1 MNRRTKKWLRRN
13 AKILAVC
20 GGMIYLA
27 SGVAK
32 LAAEPQESEVPKMV
46 FAQIPEKT
54 VIPRETPE
62 VPEETAE
69 PVEAGYYTIVMS
81 RDWDAD
87 DSYRLAKLAMAE
99 AEGEDTEGKALVVMV
114 VLNRVWSDDFPG
126 TIEEV
131 IMEEHDGVHQ
141 FSVTQEEGRWWK
153 VEPDADCYEA
163 VEMVMAGWDERQGA
177 LYFESRS
184 DSVWHQKNLDYL
196 FQHGSHF
203 FYKDKEE

>member
-20 GGMIYLA
+20 GGMIYLSA
-27 SGVAK
+27 GVVK
-32 LAAEPQESEVPKMV
+32 LAAEPQESEVPRMV
-46 FAQIPEKT
+46 FAQIPEET
-54 VIPRETPE
+54 VIPTETPE

-69 PVEAGYYTIVMS
+69 PVEAGYHTIVMS
-81 RDWDAD
+81 RDLDAD

-141 FSVTQEEGRWWK
+141 FSVTQEDGRWWK

-163 VEMVMAGWDERQGA
+163 VEMVMTGWDESQGA
-177 LYFESRS
+177 L
-184 DSVWHQKNLDYL
+184 
-196 FQHGSHF
+196 
-203 FYKDKEE
+203 

>member
-13 AKILAVC
+13 AKIFAVC
-20 GGMIYLA
+20 GGVVYLA
-27 SGVAK
+27 AGIAK
-32 LAAEPQESEVPKMV
+32 LTEEPQASEISGMAFV
-46 FAQIPEKT
+46 QIPEEA
-54 VIPRETPE
+54 VILTEIPK
-62 VPEETAE
+62 VPEETAG
-69 PVEAGYYTIVMS
+69 PVEAGCHTIVMS
-81 RDWDAD
+81 RDLDAND
-87 DSYRLAKLAMAE
+87 AYCLAKLAMAE

-114 VLNRVWSDDFPG
+114 VLNRVLNDDFPG

-131 IMEEHDGVHQ
+131 IMEEHCGVHQ

-163 VEMVMAGWDERQGA
+163 VEMVMAGWDESHGA

-184 DSVWHQKNLDYL
+184 DSVWHQNNLDFL

>member
-1 MNRRTKKWLRRN
+1 MNRRTKKWLRRKT
-13 AKILAVC
+13 KILVVC
-20 GGMIYLA
+20 GGVIYLA
-27 SGVAK
+27 VGVVN
-32 LAAEPQESEVPKMV
+32 LTAESQEPEVFGKV
-46 FAQIPEKT
+46 QAQILEEIVMPAD
-54 VIPRETPE
+54 TPE
-62 VPEETAE
+62 VSEETVE
-69 PVEAGYYTIVMS
+69 LVEAEYHTAVMS

-131 IMEEHDGVHQ
+131 IMEEHGGVHQ
-141 FSVTQEEGRWWK
+141 FSVTQKDGRWWK
-153 VEPDADCYEA
+153 VEPDADCYKA
-163 VEMVMAGWDERQGA
+163 VEKVMAGWDGSQGV

-184 DSVWHQKNLDYL
+184 DSEWHQKNLDFL